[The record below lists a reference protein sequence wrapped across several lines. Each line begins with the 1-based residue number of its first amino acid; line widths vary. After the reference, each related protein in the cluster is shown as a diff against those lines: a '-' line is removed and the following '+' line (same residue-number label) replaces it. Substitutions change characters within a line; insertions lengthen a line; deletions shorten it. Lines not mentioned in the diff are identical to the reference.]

1 MPMQAR
7 NMETQLDPPQQGQLG
22 ASVGGRDIV
31 RQACIGKERLT
42 ESTQREAKYLV
53 FFLISSSARSLR
65 FR

>member
-1 MPMQAR
+1 
-7 NMETQLDPPQQGQLG
+7 METQLDSPQQGQLG

-31 RQACIGKERLT
+31 RQACIGQERLAET
-42 ESTQREAKYLV
+42 TQREAKYLV